1 MDEGQ
6 KTLRMVVEA
15 AIIKEALARATYA
28 KAADMARDAS
38 GRQALMGLAQVEAQH
53 EKALKELAARQAPD
67 SPLGALAPSH
77 IDACLEDIPVDPDW
91 DLDEVL
97 AYAVTRE
104 QKSGELY
111 DALAET
117 CQDPDAKRLFQTL
130 AAQERQHEHTL
141 HAIRDDRPD
150 PP

>member
-15 AIIKEALARATYA
+15 AIIREALARATYV
-28 KAADMARDAS
+28 KAAEQARNAS

-53 EKALKELAARQAPD
+53 EQTLKELAARESPD

-77 IDACLEDIPVDPDW
+77 IDACLEDIPVDPAW
-91 DLDEVL
+91 DLDQVL

-104 QKSGELY
+104 QKSRQLY
-111 DALAET
+111 DALADT
-117 CQDPDAKRLFQTL
+117 CDDPDSKRLFQTL
-130 AAQERQHEHTL
+130 AAQEGQHEQTL
-141 HAIRDDRPD
+141 HAIRSDEP
-150 PP
+150 